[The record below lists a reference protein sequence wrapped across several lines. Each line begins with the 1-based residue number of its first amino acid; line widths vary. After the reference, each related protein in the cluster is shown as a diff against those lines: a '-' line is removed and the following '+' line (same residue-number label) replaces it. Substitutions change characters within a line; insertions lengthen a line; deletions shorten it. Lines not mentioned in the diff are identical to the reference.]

1 MKCLL
6 TRLRKTASVA
16 ALSMAATGS
25 MIPQTSH
32 ATGIPVIDVAAI
44 AQLIVDQ
51 ISQNA
56 QLAES
61 VSQTLQMYTDYSL
74 QLQNLTQLP
83 GSVRAEI
90 QNRLQSQIANNIND
104 FGVSYL
110 SSVST
115 MDPNSANY
123 YNQLEGTYNTA
134 MNGRVP
140 RTMSSLNTDLTSV
153 GLGTG
158 TSTPI
163 GQSAF
168 QDRVQWERV
177 MDDTRQVALTRKNA
191 EQRASQAQSIAQQMK
206 NLPSNNTVGAVQLL
220 AGQQTLAYAQ
230 NEDLLKN
237 QAALLRVEQERQTR
251 LLAEREEMR
260 QLELNRLNRAKAA
273 TYPTSSILD

>member
-1 MKCLL
+1 
-6 TRLRKTASVA
+6 LRKTASVA